1 MGRVATYVKVISQTC
16 HMGRLNRYITK
27 KAAISVGGL
36 IIFACCVLLM
46 ERLLRIFE
54 IVTSSTNPA
63 VDATNMIVNLMPY
76 YLSMAVPMALMLGT
90 IITVDRLS
98 KSSELTAAL
107 GAGFSLFHMTKP
119 FLLIGLVLAGLTM
132 VVEGYFQ
139 PVGRYN
145 YRQIAHHVKQRSA
158 LALLREG
165 TFTEVGDRTF
175 FAGTDST
182 DGSVGPIFIYEI
194 FEDTD
199 QDGNVVEGYRVSTAH
214 KGEIEVRDKEG
225 TGEKGAPVMAL
236 TDGQSFNFMREAVSG
251 QLDVEGITYAHLS
264 DEIAYRARGEDERE
278 MTSIELF
285 ANRKGT
291 KTEKVDRNTNNAAL
305 HLRLSKALLLLLLPF
320 IAVPFGLNYGRN
332 PSSAGI
338 FVGVVFLVS
347 LQKALEFG
355 QSLGASGKIP
365 PWLGIWGIIIIVS
378 IFALLLFRKSA
389 YKMGQPPLTSL
400 SHWVGHMKGEI
411 ISTFKK
417 LRPGQQVAQDV

>member
-1 MGRVATYVKVISQTC
+1 MLIVHMGRVATYVKVISQTC

-165 TFTEVGDRTF
+165 TFTE
-175 FAGTDST
+175 
-182 DGSVGPIFIYEI
+182 
-194 FEDTD
+194 
-199 QDGNVVEGYRVSTAH
+199 TAH

-389 YKMGQPPLTSL
+389 YKMGQPPLTSF